1 MMRFKKFADSLNY
14 NGPVATMTDNTKL
27 KESLSYSATLGCVIG
42 STLSVSE
49 TKVSNYEEVI
59 TIIDKIKVENT
70 IAKQVQIY
78 LLQVFV
84 FNGAIY
90 FNSTFLN
97 FKYY

>member
-1 MMRFKKFADSLNY
+1 MRFKKFADSLNY